1 MGMDEGRTVT
11 PLTADI
17 DITTDGEYEQ
27 HGEVKI
33 VMTTE
38 QADKLAEL
46 LDRHIDPDVVRLDNG
61 DHEGMLF
68 VEFLT
73 YAIKHRDD
81 PQS

>member
-1 MGMDEGRTVT
+1 MVDEGSTTT
-11 PLTADI
+11 PLTMDI
-17 DITTDGEYEQ
+17 DVRADGEYAQ
-27 HGEVKI
+27 HGEVAI

-68 VEFLT
+68 VEFLI